1 MRWGDSSAM
10 HPVGVVIVGAG
21 PGGYAAAMALA
32 KNGFKDIRVLEQAAS
47 SNTFNPAKGFTYSIT
62 PTGKNVLR
70 HFGMDKIDQ
79 VGVTR

>member
-1 MRWGDSSAM
+1 
-10 HPVGVVIVGAG
+10 
-21 PGGYAAAMALA
+21 MALA